1 MQYVGKSTTKL
12 SLTLWFDVGS
22 PQGSRRR
29 VDDVRQLTKEVA
41 FFIKASPPKGKK
53 LPLLIPLVRFVWG
66 SFIFDGVMESLEE
79 TLELFSPQGKPLRA
93 SLAVSFVGQ
102 GREYPFHDKQGAAAG
117 SGAGGATTPGT
128 APLEHAA
135 AGSTVQGIADAAG
148 SGVSW
153 QSIAA
158 ANGIE
163 NPRLLAPGTLL
174 DLNLQAPTI
183 ATGFGVPDALE
194 VGPPQL
200 SASVPVGLS

>member
-1 MQYVGKSTTKL
+1 M
-12 SLTLWFDVGS
+12 
-22 PQGSRRR
+22 
-29 VDDVRQLTKEVA
+29 
-41 FFIKASPPKGKK
+41 
-53 LPLLIPLVRFVWG
+53 
-66 SFIFDGVMESLEE
+66 
-79 TLELFSPQGKPLRA
+79 RA
-93 SLAVSFVGQ
+93 SLAVSFVAAGSI
-102 GREYPFHDKQGAAAG
+102 EYPFHDKQGAAAG

-148 SGVSW
+148 SGVNW

-200 SASVPVGLS
+200 SASVPVRAGADMAVEIQEVEVVPAPTSPSAASGSNSTKPPTVPAPRSSLN